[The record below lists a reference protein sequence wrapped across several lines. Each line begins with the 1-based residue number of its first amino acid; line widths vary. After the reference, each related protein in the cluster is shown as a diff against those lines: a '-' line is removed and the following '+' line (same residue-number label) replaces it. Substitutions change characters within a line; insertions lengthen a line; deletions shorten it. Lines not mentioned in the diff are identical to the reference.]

1 MRQPV
6 AALFVVSWLGT
17 SAGCS
22 LIYNPSN
29 LAEPRAD
36 AGPDAEIILDADPT
50 MLELTKVSPA
60 LVEEGRGVDG
70 SRRAVI
76 VVHGT
81 QIVAGAKISL
91 TLHGTTTP
99 YGTVDD
105 AATEVAD
112 NGFMVAAPVV
122 FPVDEALDT
131 DVTRLDVTVTQP
143 AGGTTTSR
151 TLATYDDDAPVLRVQ
166 HLDELTTTM
175 IPAGTHV
182 FSRVA
187 IPAGGLAATTITAP
201 LVIRSVSSIS
211 ITGIVQVS
219 SFGKAPGPGG
229 HPGGEGGAF
238 LSAGDAGGG
247 PGGGQPSGA

>member
-29 LAEPRAD
+29 LSEPRAD
-36 AGPDAEIILDADPT
+36 AAPDAELILDADPT
-50 MLELTKVSPA
+50 MLELTRVSPA
-60 LVEEGRGVDG
+60 IVEEGRGADG

-76 VVHGT
+76 VVHGK
-81 QIVAGAKISL
+81 QLVAGAKISL

-122 FPVDEALDT
+122 FPVDDALDT
-131 DVTRLDVTVTQP
+131 DFTRLDVTVTQP
-143 AGGTTTSR
+143 AGGTTTTR
-151 TLATYDDDAPVLRVQ
+151 MLDAYDNDAPVLRVQ

-175 IPAGTHV
+175 IAAGSHV

-187 IPAGGLAATTITAP
+187 IPAGGLAVTTTTAP

-219 SFGKAPGPGG
+219 SFGKAAGPGG
-229 HPGGEGGAF
+229 NPGG
-238 LSAGDAGGG
+238 DGG
-247 PGGGQPSGA
+247 PLLGAGN